1 MIQKSDHVLT
11 KMYSAETAAAE
22 VPTGTV
28 TADSPNDARWHAHTD
43 ANGRLPKPATVREKQ
58 IMWDYTISF
67 IVFHAVS
74 LLVIFPYFFSW
85 TGVALAIAGMYVF
98 GTLGINLCFH
108 RLLTHQ
114 GLIVPKWLEH
124 SLAILG
130 VCCVQDTPAKWVA
143 IHRLHHQ
150 HSDEQPDP
158 HSPLV
163 NLFWGHMG
171 WLLVDN
177 VQINNLNH
185 YEKYARDVLK
195 DPFYFKLERK
205 LMWVWV
211 NIASWFVFYLAAFV
225 VEYALTRNFS
235 AAVQFGWSVVIWG
248 CFFRTVIVWHV
259 TWSVNSLAH
268 VWGYRNYETD
278 ENSRNNWF
286 VGLVS
291 NGEGWHNNHHADQR
305 SAKHGHKWWE
315 LDVTWLTI
323 KFLSAVGLAKSV
335 VQPSHRL
342 DAVKLENG

>member
-1 MIQKSDHVLT
+1 VSVL
-11 KMYSAETAAAE
+11 A
-22 VPTGTV
+22 
-28 TADSPNDARWHAHTD
+28 
-43 ANGRLPKPATVREKQ
+43 
-58 IMWDYTISF
+58 F
-67 IVFHAVS
+67 
-74 LLVIFPYFFSW
+74 FPYFFSW
-85 TGVALAIAGMYVF
+85 TGVFLAVAGMYVF
-98 GTLGINLCFH
+98 GTLGINLCYH

-114 GLIVPKWLEH
+114 GFIVPKWLEH
-124 SLAILG
+124 TFAMLG
-130 VCCVQDTPAKWVA
+130 VLCVQDTPAKWVA

-177 VQINNLNH
+177 VQIHNLNH

-205 LMWVWV
+205 LMWVWI
-211 NIASWFVFYLAAFV
+211 NIASWFAFFGAGYL
-225 VEYALTRNFS
+225 VELALTGSNA
-235 AAVQFGWSVVIWG
+235 AAVRFGWSVLIWG
-248 CFFRTVIVWHV
+248 VFVRTVIVWHV

-315 LDVTWLTI
+315 FDLTWLTI
-323 KFLSAVGLAKSV
+323 KFLGAVGLAKSV
-335 VQPSHRL
+335 VMPSQR
-342 DAVKLENG
+342 LENVKVAGTSSS